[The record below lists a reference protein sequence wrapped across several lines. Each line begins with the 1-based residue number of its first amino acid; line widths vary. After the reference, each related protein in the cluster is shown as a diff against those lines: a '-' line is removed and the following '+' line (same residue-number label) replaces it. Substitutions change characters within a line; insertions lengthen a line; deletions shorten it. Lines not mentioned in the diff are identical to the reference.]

1 MHDDDGDENDDD
13 GDHNGE
19 DKDEDERDRNCDDDD
34 DDDQGTVKGGSRL
47 SVDKGERTPSLLHL
61 GGRRVFLRGS
71 LLSGGGGL
79 LVQFFMGVVSHVHC
93 HR

>member
-34 DDDQGTVKGGSRL
+34 DQGTVKGGSRL

-61 GGRRVFLRGS
+61 DGGRAHQMMQQSVDAIHLDCNPLHPELCKFKS
-71 LLSGGGGL
+71 W
-79 LVQFFMGVVSHVHC
+79 
-93 HR
+93 

>member
-19 DKDEDERDRNCDDDD
+19 DKDEDERDRNCDD

-71 LLSGGGGL
+71 LLSGDGGL
-79 LVQFFMGVVSHVHC
+79 LVQFFLGVVIVD
-93 HR
+93 